1 MKTIISGTD
10 NYEGGKAGT
19 GCAECGH
26 EFSLGEPIVKRR
38 VKVKYQNEEHRL
50 EVLASCM
57 SCSERWHE
65 DTQESSCIWCR
76 RELHTIRDQTNPSL
90 GDYCGEKCRVDFHN
104 NKRKAA
110 RTAARSIFSSQKHG
124 AAPVGIRL
132 WQDYYTDN
140 ETFNT
145 DKLPWAVSYQYLA
158 GKLGLDPTDY
168 AAIEEGKKSI
178 NPHQILHDAGL
189 ETRRKYVPWQD
200 IYTALRKLGH
210 NTRSNDYTVYYDRSR
225 FDREASLNNKY
236 RNI

>member
-1 MKTIISGTD
+1 MKTIISGSE
-10 NYEGGKAGT
+10 NHEGGKAGIC
-19 GCAECGH
+19 CAECGH
-26 EFSLGEPIVKRR
+26 PFSLGEPIVKRR
-38 VKVKYQNEEHRL
+38 VRVKYHNGEQRF
-50 EVLASCM
+50 EVLATCM
-57 SCSERWHE
+57 NCSDSWQE
-65 DTQESSCIWCR
+65 DMQESSCIWCR
-76 RELHTIRDQTNPSL
+76 RELHTIRDQAHLSH

-110 RTAARSIFSSQKHG
+110 RNSARSIFTDQKHG

-132 WQDYYTDN
+132 WQNYYTEN

-178 NPHQILHDAGL
+178 QPHQILHDAGL
-189 ETRRKYVPWQD
+189 QTRRKYVPWQD
-200 IYTALRKLGH
+200 IYKALNKLGH

-225 FDREASLNNKY
+225 FEREASQNNKY
-236 RNI
+236 QNI